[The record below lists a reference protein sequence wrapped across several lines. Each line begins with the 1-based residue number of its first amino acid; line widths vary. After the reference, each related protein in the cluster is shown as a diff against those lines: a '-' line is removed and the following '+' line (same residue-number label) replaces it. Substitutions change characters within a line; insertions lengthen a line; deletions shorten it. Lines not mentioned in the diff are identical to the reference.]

1 MAQSKQ
7 LDDSSVTDNSKI
19 IMLEQKKQ
27 SLFQIAQSVYDLS
40 LKVSDASTR
49 ALFLARTQSIQQIRS
64 DFMETLDKLIL
75 EHLSDDPETKPN
87 YSSLN
92 AFDELYCHIK
102 QTETNLRQQQES
114 KSKQLDHLNHKLPP
128 LQLAGFDGTPS
139 KWPVFYENFHSLIH
153 KNISLSNTEKIQ
165 YLIGCLSG
173 KALNVCAGITCS
185 AENYN
190 IIWKALLDKYQD
202 VRVQASLYLDQ
213 ILKLK
218 PNQSIDYFLDNFC
231 SAEAAL
237 CRLNIKDL
245 YDFVITHIALSKL
258 DKDTINLFE
267 QTHRQ
272 TDIPTFENLKTF
284 LKEQSK
290 IQALRNPTQSS
301 FSQQTNNKNNLN
313 KSVSKNRTTQSF
325 FTQPNNNSPP
335 MVSQNKFQA
344 FTPMYSNLCK
354 VCNSSNSHPL
364 FKCEYF
370 LNKDPQTR
378 FNIANQHSFCKN
390 CLGFHN
396 TNACKSQNRCAT
408 CNRKHHTLL
417 HLDGYHIDNKFES
430 FPPQGTSA
438 AASRRQTQQQPSL
451 APAAAANLSPRAA
464 PPPQIDM
471 KPTSYAHE
479 RNFAVQSSHV
489 TTDNSN
495 TRVNSNA
502 DNNNFTLSAIS
513 PHSSNDTTV
522 LLPTACVHVY
532 QDSIPTTIRVF
543 LDSGSMSSFITK
555 ACCEQLNLK
564 ITRIPSTVKGI
575 GKVESKSFG
584 LTQFKI
590 HSRFDPRSSY
600 TVHARVIDSITD
612 FLPNAEIDL
621 TELTHL
627 RHVPMADDHFYAPAQ
642 IDCLI
647 GNELFPLL
655 LGSGKVTSPNSSVVG
670 VETSLG
676 YVAMGKA
683 QCISHTRSN
692 SPQTHLQNSQMR
704 SNSPQAHSQDSHTHS
719 NSPCTHAQNTQRS
732 QTRMLTSQI
741 LATQTQAL
749 DKVFFCNTDTLSLD
763 ILTERFWEIENVPDR
778 KHFSPDDEA
787 CEKIFKASY
796 SRDDTGRYTVTLPFK
811 QDPSEL
817 GNSYHIAKRRLLI
830 LENKLDSSDLRPDY
844 NNTIQTYIDQGYLSK
859 VENPDSNSNA
869 YYMPHRAVYRPERAT
884 SKTRV
889 VLDAGCKT
897 SSGKSLN
904 DLLYVGPNLQS
915 HIFDLLLDLRMFPIA
930 LNADI
935 EKMYFQVKLA
945 PEHQPFQR
953 ILFRF
958 DPKSKIDVYQFNRVC
973 FGVSSSPYL
982 AMRVVHQLAA
992 DSRERGM
999 YPLAA
1004 YEAVNHMYMDDYVCS
1019 LPSIEV
1025 AKNTYQQMVDMFK
1038 SGGFNL
1044 LKWISNSEELM
1055 SQIPSSHK
1063 SSSAINFD
1071 SDSNAATKIVG
1082 MRWQPH
1088 DDYFSFHVNFDI
1100 PEKCTKRSILSITA
1114 RLFDP
1119 IGVISPIVSFMKVL
1133 VQECWKLQLD
1143 WDDDVPD
1150 FIENKWKQF
1159 NSELSLLQSI
1169 KIPRH
1174 IGITLNLNVTLIGFA
1189 DASEKCYGACVYI
1202 RVDDDIDSNAHSV
1215 QLLTAKSKVSSP
1227 NKTLARL
1234 ELCAAL
1240 LLAKLIDS
1248 VRSVYSKRCNISNI
1262 YAFSDS
1268 TVTLTWIH
1276 SPAYKFH
1283 TFVAN
1288 RISQINEYL
1297 PASHWFHV
1305 RGIENPADIV
1315 SRPVTPK
1322 SLVDNALWF
1331 HGPQWLSA
1339 PFHAWNVNQFK
1350 VNNNN
1355 NDESLESKTISMPIQ
1370 ILQENTHPIQ
1380 TLSDRISSWSK
1391 LLRSFVYILRF
1402 TKILKSHGP
1411 ISVHDLE
1418 QSELYILR
1426 YIQNNH
1432 FSQEVHALQHNK
1444 LCKNKSVLKL
1454 NPFIDNNGLLR
1465 AGGRLSH
1472 SQLNFDVKH
1481 PILLPKD
1488 RLVSLLIEYHHKINL
1503 HTGPALLLALLRQ
1516 KYWIISARNLVRKIV
1531 HDCNTCFKFKP
1542 RATNPLMGD
1551 LPAIRVSQ
1559 VKAFVY
1565 TAVDYAGP
1573 FFITHI
1579 RGRGVK
1585 SHKAYICLFVCLT
1598 SKALHL
1604 ELVTDLSTDLFL
1616 AAFKRFIA
1624 RRGPVSIIYS
1634 DGGTNFLGAKRKL
1647 NDIYS
1652 EIKSADIESYLTDY
1666 LTQYKIEFKN
1676 SPPYGPH
1683 FNGISETNVKSVKN
1697 HLYKAIGTQIL
1708 SYEEFNTI
1716 LIQIENLLNSRPLC
1730 ILSDDPS
1737 DLTPLTPNHFLNVTP
1752 LKFLPAEP
1760 IDLDTPN
1767 HRLSRYQ
1774 LLNKIVQSYW
1784 KRYSLEYLTS
1794 LQKREKWNTPSNPVT
1809 IGKIVIIKEDNS
1821 HPMFWPLAVVSEVYP
1836 GKDNVIRAVKVR
1848 TSNST
1853 YIRPVT
1859 RLCPLPT
1866 Q

>member
-1 MAQSKQ
+1 MAQSRQ

-153 KNISLSNTEKIQ
+153 KNTSLSNTEKIQ

-290 IQALRNPTQSS
+290 IQALRNPTQ
-301 FSQQTNNKNNLN
+301 
-313 KSVSKNRTTQSF
+313 
-325 FTQPNNNSPP
+325 
-335 MVSQNKFQA
+335 
-344 FTPMYSNLCK
+344 
-354 VCNSSNSHPL
+354 
-364 FKCEYF
+364 
-370 LNKDPQTR
+370 
-378 FNIANQHSFCKN
+378 
-390 CLGFHN
+390 
-396 TNACKSQNRCAT
+396 
-408 CNRKHHTLL
+408 KHHTLL

-513 PHSSNDTTV
+513 PHN
-522 LLPTACVHVY
+522 
-532 QDSIPTTIRVF
+532 
-543 LDSGSMSSFITK
+543 SGSMSSFITK

-683 QCISHTRSN
+683 QCISHT
-692 SPQTHLQNSQMR
+692 R

-1288 RISQINEYL
+1288 RISLINEYL

-1418 QSELYILR
+1418 ESELYILR

-1531 HDCNTCFKFKP
+1531 HDCNICFKFKP